1 MNITF
6 KNILDELNISE
17 EVLRCGYNK
26 LLKAKSTE
34 EKLALL
40 LYNIQLN
47 ENINRYYFNK
57 IFNDN
62 YCISIEDIAKHLDV
76 TIRFVMQ
83 NIVGELDRIEFPS
96 KEYSFVK
103 KFMKMGLRSILNDSK
118 NNNIYGI
125 KITDKLKQQVTN
137 NYRKKVLYS
146 MKSYL
151 RFLQTH
157 MELIQSNTTI
167 CLELDENY
175 INTINQSELSNYEFV
190 KIKFEKFIEN
200 NKYKSKDYS
209 SNEIFDL
216 KKLLDNRFGLNIN
229 DEDKYLSDFKS
240 TNSLKVLFNKVYDI
254 EVQRELES
262 ADINFEFN
270 LDIGSK
276 KKIKRYLLSSD
287 FLVEKVKENFLNR
300 EDINYKTKYSFKI
313 SCDLFYSV
321 FNGDIELFNKEFVY
335 YIMNIHNYIRLNK

>member
-17 EVLRCGYNK
+17 EVLRGGYNK
-26 LLKAKSTE
+26 LLEAKSTE

-62 YCISIEDIAKHLDV
+62 YCISIEGIAKHLDV

-83 NIVGELDRIEFPS
+83 NIVGELDRIEFPN

-118 NNNIYGI
+118 KNNIYGI
-125 KITDKLKQQVTN
+125 KITDKLKQQVIN

-151 RFLQTH
+151 KFLQTH

-229 DEDKYLSDFKS
+229 DEDKHLSDFKS

-300 EDINYKTKYSFKI
+300 EDINYETKYNFKI
-313 SCDLFYSV
+313 QYDLFYSI
-321 FNGDIELFNKEFVY
+321 FNGDVEFLNKEFIKYVK
-335 YIMNIHNYIRLNK
+335 NIHN

>member
-1 MNITF
+1 MNIAF
-6 KNILDELNISE
+6 ENILEELNISE
-17 EVLRCGYNK
+17 EILIEGYNK
-26 LLKAKSTE
+26 LLAAKSTE
-34 EKLALL
+34 EKLGLI

-47 ENINRYYFNK
+47 EDINKYYFNK
-57 IFNDN
+57 IFNEN

-83 NIVGELDRIEFPS
+83 NIVENLDRIEFPN
-96 KEYSFVK
+96 KEYAFVK
-103 KFMKMGLRSILNDSK
+103 KFMKMGLRSILNDSRNK
-118 NNNIYGI
+118 NIYGM
-125 KITDKLKQQVTN
+125 KITDKLKQQISS

-146 MKSYL
+146 MESYL
-151 RFLQTH
+151 KFLQNH
-157 MELIQSNTTI
+157 MELIQNNTTI

-175 INTINQSELSNYEFV
+175 VNEINQLDISNYEFI
-190 KIKFEKFIEN
+190 KIKFEEFIEN
-200 NKYKSKDYS
+200 NKSKSSYDS
-209 SNEIFDL
+209 SNVIFDF
-216 KKLLDNRFGLNIN
+216 KKLIHNRFGLNIN
-229 DEDKYLSDFKS
+229 DEDKHLSDFKS

-300 EDINYKTKYSFKI
+300 EDIKYETKYNFKI
-313 SCDLFYSV
+313 PYNLFYTV
-321 FNGDIELFNKEFVY
+321 FKGDMEFLNKEFIKYVE
-335 YIMNIHNYIRLNK
+335 NIHN

>member
-1 MNITF
+1 MNIIF

-17 EVLRCGYNK
+17 EVVRGGYNK
-26 LLKAKSTE
+26 LLEAKSTE

-83 NIVGELDRIEFPS
+83 NIVGELDRIEFPN

-103 KFMKMGLRSILNDSK
+103 KFMKMGLISILNDSK

-151 RFLQTH
+151 KFLQTH

-175 INTINQSELSNYEFV
+175 INTINQSELSNYEFI

-229 DEDKYLSDFKS
+229 DEDKHLSDFKS

-254 EVQRELES
+254 EVQRELDS

-270 LDIGSK
+270 LDIDSK

-300 EDINYKTKYSFKI
+300 EDINYETKYNFKI
-313 SCDLFYSV
+313 QYDLFYSI
-321 FNGDIELFNKEFVY
+321 FNGDVEFLNKEFIKYVE
-335 YIMNIHNYIRLNK
+335 NIHN

>member
-17 EVLRCGYNK
+17 EVLRGGYNK
-26 LLKAKSTE
+26 LLEAKSTE

-83 NIVGELDRIEFPS
+83 NIVGELDRIEFPN

-125 KITDKLKQQVTN
+125 KITDKLKQKVTN

-151 RFLQTH
+151 KFLQTH

-167 CLELDENY
+167 CLELDENC

-229 DEDKYLSDFKS
+229 DEDKHLSDFKS

-300 EDINYKTKYSFKI
+300 EDINYETKYNFKI
-313 SCDLFYSV
+313 QYDLFYSI
-321 FNGDIELFNKEFVY
+321 FNGDVEFLNKEFIKYVE
-335 YIMNIHNYIRLNK
+335 NIHN

>member
-17 EVLRCGYNK
+17 EVLRGGYNK
-26 LLKAKSTE
+26 LLEAKSTE

-47 ENINRYYFNK
+47 ENINRYYFSK

-83 NIVGELDRIEFPS
+83 NIVGELDRIEFPN

-118 NNNIYGI
+118 KNNIYGI
-125 KITDKLKQQVTN
+125 KITDKLKQQVIN

-151 RFLQTH
+151 KFLQTH

-175 INTINQSELSNYEFV
+175 INTINQSELSNYEFI

-200 NKYKSKDYS
+200 NKYKSKDYN

-229 DEDKYLSDFKS
+229 DEDKHLSDFKS

-300 EDINYKTKYSFKI
+300 EDINYKTKYNFKI
-313 SCDLFYSV
+313 QYDLFYSI
-321 FNGDIELFNKEFVY
+321 FNGDVEFLNKEFIKYVE
-335 YIMNIHNYIRLNK
+335 NIHN